1 MATAKT
7 TVSKK
12 VAPKAAVKKADKKVS
27 YSAMSTAD
35 LMDALAA
42 KRQDLLS
49 GVRSLK
55 SGELVNPRV
64 LGVTRKQIA
73 RIHTAI
79 RVAEAANKESK

>member
-12 VAPKAAVKKADKKVS
+12 AAPKAAVKKADKKVD

-35 LMDALAA
+35 LMTALAE
-42 KRQDLLS
+42 KRQDLLNS
-49 GVRSLK
+49 VRSLK
-55 SGELVNPRV
+55 SNELVNPRV
-64 LGVTRKQIA
+64 LGETRKQIA